1 MIVEFNEYPIEVQH
15 YMKDVVKCLQA
26 DYGDIPK
33 SWMVSLKLIADNYQ
47 IYLEAKRDIDANG
60 IIRTDNQGRD
70 FKNQAVSV
78 MNVAQRNI
86 VDLLK
91 QFSLTPMSKSKMKNL
106 DKGDLQKSPLD
117 DFLSD
122 DF

>member
-1 MIVEFNEYPIEVQH
+1 
-15 YMKDVVKCLQA
+15 
-26 DYGDIPK
+26 
-33 SWMVSLKLIADNYQ
+33 VSLKLIADNYA
-47 IYLEAKRDIDANG
+47 IYLEAKKDIDANG

-117 DFLSD
+117 EFLSD
-122 DF
+122 D